1 MNTSLLTM
9 DDSSGKAVCQGTG
22 YLGRV
27 SAFDSIGGFPTM
39 VKQEDSFI
47 VSIILGA
54 HGWRCR
60 ILEEEHQ
67 HGLNALSYTDM
78 GKCVAALH

>member
-1 MNTSLLTM
+1 
-9 DDSSGKAVCQGTG
+9 
-22 YLGRV
+22 
-27 SAFDSIGGFPTM
+27 M

-60 ILEEEHQ
+60 TLEEEHQ

-78 GKCVAALH
+78 GTFVLRPA